1 MSIIFVIGTMA
12 PCTTMPFFISVCS
25 SRMCLVSLIVRS
37 PSQFCRQGILLY
49 FTSKEFLYALE
60 EIYLIVRDKSNGNTI
75 SFCPGCSSNAMNIIL
90 DISWHIIV
98 DDHLDIININATC
111 HNICC
116 HKDIYAAR
124 LESEHH
130 IVPFSLR

>member
-37 PSQFCRQGILLY
+37 LSQFCRQGILFY
-49 FTSKEFLYALE
+49 FPSKEFLYALE
-60 EIYLIVRDKSNGNTI
+60 EIYLIVRDKSNSDAITLC
-75 SFCPGCSSNAMNIIL
+75 SGCSSYAMHIIL

-98 DDHLDIININATC
+98 DDHLDVININAPG

-116 HKDIYAAR
+116 HKDIDAAR
-124 LESEHH
+124 LEAEHH
-130 IVPFSLR
+130 IIPFSL